1 MTVHSVQRQD
11 SPGPQDRCQW
21 LLVSSPELAW
31 QAGTGAK
38 KANRAGH
45 AGDHRPGASHAARGG
60 EVHSGSDMRSCLS
73 PWARASPWG
82 NGSGLSGSAN
92 HEPPTP
98 PSDLGPASPR
108 PRTRPEPRLS
118 STRCPGGG
126 ERTQPSLGPCF
137 PFFPSP
143 TRSASGHRY
152 SARREACG
160 PLEAALTATM
170 RPRTLRP
177 AVTLP
182 QQPPVPGASSKPK
195 GRSSRGG
202 AQGTA
207 SSARTAVRPIEMPE

>member
-1 MTVHSVQRQD
+1 MTVQSGQRQD
-11 SPGPQDRCQW
+11 SPGPHDRCQW
-21 LLVSSPELAW
+21 LLVSSPALAW

-38 KANRAGH
+38 KANRAGD
-45 AGDHRPGASHAARGG
+45 AGDHRPGASQAARRG
-60 EVHSGSDMRSCLS
+60 EVHSRSDMRSYLS

-98 PSDLGPASPR
+98 QSDLRPASPR
-108 PRTRPEPRLS
+108 SRTRSEPRLR
-118 STRCPGGG
+118 TTKYLGGG

-160 PLEAALTATM
+160 PLEAALTATK
-170 RPRTLRP
+170 RPRTLQSRS
-177 AVTLP
+177 LSSGRY
-182 QQPPVPGASSKPK
+182 PVQVLSP
-195 GRSSRGG
+195 RGG
-202 AQGTA
+202 ARGAEPKGQPALRG
-207 SSARTAVRPIEMPE
+207 RPFGQ

>member
-1 MTVHSVQRQD
+1 
-11 SPGPQDRCQW
+11 
-21 LLVSSPELAW
+21 
-31 QAGTGAK
+31 
-38 KANRAGH
+38 
-45 AGDHRPGASHAARGG
+45 
-60 EVHSGSDMRSCLS
+60 MRSCLS

-92 HEPPTP
+92 HKPPTP
-98 PSDLGPASPR
+98 QSDLRPASPR
-108 PRTRPEPRLS
+108 PRTRSQPRLS
-118 STRCPGGG
+118 ATRCLGGG
-126 ERTQPSLGPCF
+126 ERTQPSLGPRF

-160 PLEAALTATM
+160 PLEAALTATK

-182 QQPPVPGASSKPK
+182 QQPPVPGASSEPE

-202 AQGTA
+202 ARGTA